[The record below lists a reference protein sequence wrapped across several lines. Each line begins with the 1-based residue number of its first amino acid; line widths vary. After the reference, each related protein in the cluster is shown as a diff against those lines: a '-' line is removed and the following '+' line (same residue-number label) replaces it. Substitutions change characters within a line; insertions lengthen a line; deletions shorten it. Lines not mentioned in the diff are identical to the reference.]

1 MRSFDPDD
9 DDVPDAGD
17 PPDTVPRPEG
27 PGVARA
33 VAAARQRLDAAR
45 AHLPRREDRPE
56 QDTLVEV
63 VAAAIAARRSAI
75 IEAGTGVGKSLAYL
89 AAAADAGRRAVVVT
103 ATKNLQDQLADRDAP
118 LVAATA
124 PAWTTAVLKGRA
136 NYVCRVRLR
145 ADVADQLPLDAGE
158 DLPRSASAQVR
169 RIQTWLRS
177 SPTGDLDELAFELD
191 GRVRRAITVT
201 PAECLGRAA
210 CPQGSACY
218 AELARDRAGAAD
230 LVIVNAHL
238 YLAHLAVGAGIL
250 PDHDL
255 VIIDE
260 AHEFPEIAAELLGA
274 SVSPGRLRAVAAAA
288 RAVLGPVATVDAVAG
303 VAERLQDALR
313 TRVAVVRRSDLDE
326 GLTQLLAT
334 AREAATQLA
343 GALRESPEASER
355 ANARFRRAAGPLAQL
370 LVDLRRLVAPGE
382 GDVAY
387 LTERERDVTVDLA
400 VVDPGPLLAD
410 TLWPGVTGV
419 LVSATIPDGLPR
431 AVGLPACEVVRI
443 ASPFD
448 YRHHALLYVP
458 PDLPARTEPG
468 AEEAITAEL
477 VTLISAA
484 GGRTLALFT
493 NRGVMARVAAAV
505 AERIETPVL
514 VQGRLSR
521 DRLIRRFRDEPE
533 TSLFAVTSFWQG
545 VDVPGRSLHL
555 VTIDRL
561 PFGVP
566 TDPLAAARRQRA
578 DHPFVEV
585 DLPRAT
591 MLLAQG
597 VGRLIRSTTDRGV
610 VAVLDTR
617 LADAPYRAHFFRR
630 LPPMRR
636 TRDRDQVISFL
647 TGLDRDPDQ

>member
-1 MRSFDPDD
+1 MHSFDPDD
-9 DDVPDAGD
+9 DDAPEVGDAPDG
-17 PPDTVPRPEG
+17 VPRPAG
-27 PGVARA
+27 AGVARA
-33 VAAARQRLDAAR
+33 VAAARRRLDAAR
-45 AHLPRREDRPE
+45 AHLARREDRPE

-63 VAAAIAARRSAI
+63 VAAAIAAQRSVI

-89 AAAADAGRRAVVVT
+89 AAAADAGCRAVVVT

-124 PAWTTAVLKGRA
+124 PRWTTAVLKGRS
-136 NYVCRVRLR
+136 NYVCRMRLR
-145 ADVADQLPLDAGE
+145 ADVADQLPLEAGE

-169 RIQTWLRS
+169 RIQAWLRAS
-177 SPTGDLDELAFELD
+177 STGDLDELAFELD

-288 RAVLGPVATVDAVAG
+288 RAVLGPVAVVDAVAG

-313 TRVAVVRRSDLDE
+313 ARVAVVRRTDLDE
-326 GLTQLLAT
+326 GLTQLLAV
-334 AREAATQLA
+334 ARESATRLA
-343 GALRESPEASER
+343 SALRESPEAGER
-355 ANARFRRAAGPLAQL
+355 ANARFRRAAGPLTQL
-370 LVDLRRLVAPGE
+370 LVDLRRLVAPGD

-400 VVDPGPLLAD
+400 VVDPGPLLAG

-468 AEEAITAEL
+468 AEEAITDEL

-505 AERIETPVL
+505 ADRIETPVL

-647 TGLDRDPDQ
+647 TGLDRDPD

>member
-9 DDVPDAGD
+9 DEVPEAEDAPDA
-17 PPDTVPRPEG
+17 TPRRDG
-27 PGVARA
+27 PGVAPA
-33 VAAARQRLDAAR
+33 VAAARRRLDAAR

-56 QDTLVEV
+56 QDTLVDV
-63 VAAAIAARRSAI
+63 VAAAIAAQRSAI

-89 AAAADAGRRAVVVT
+89 AAASDAGRRAVVVT
-103 ATKNLQDQLADRDAP
+103 ATKNLQDQLADRDVP

-124 PAWTTAVLKGRA
+124 PGWTTAVLKGRA
-136 NYVCRVRLR
+136 NYVCRMRLSTG
-145 ADVADQLPLDAGE
+145 VADQLPLDAGE

-169 RIQTWLRS
+169 RIQTWLRAS
-177 SPTGDLDELAFELD
+177 ATGDLDELAFELD

-218 AELARDRAGAAD
+218 AELARDRAAAAD
-230 LVIVNAHL
+230 LVVVNAHL

-250 PDHDL
+250 PEHDL

-274 SVSPGRLRAVAAAA
+274 SVSPGRLRVVAAAA
-288 RAVLGPVATVDAVAG
+288 RAVLGPVAVVDAVAG
-303 VAERLQDALR
+303 VAERLQEALR
-313 TRVAVVRRSDLDE
+313 TRVAVVRRTDLDE
-326 GLTQLLAT
+326 GLIQQLAA

-343 GALRESPEASER
+343 GALRESPEAGER

-370 LVDLRRLVAPGE
+370 LVDLRRLVAPGD

-400 VVDPGPLLAD
+400 VVDPGPLLAS

-419 LVSATIPDGLPR
+419 LVSATIPDGLDR
-431 AVGLPACEVVRI
+431 AVGLPGCEIVRI

-458 PDLPARTEPG
+458 PDLPARTAPE
-468 AEEAITAEL
+468 AELAITDEL
-477 VTLISAA
+477 VTLITAA

-505 AERIETPVL
+505 ADRIETPVL

-521 DRLIRRFRDEPE
+521 DRLIRRFREEPE

-578 DHPFVEV
+578 EHPFVEV

-597 VGRLIRSTTDRGV
+597 VGRLIRSSTDRGV

-647 TGLDRDPDQ
+647 TGLDRDPVQ

>member
-1 MRSFDPDD
+1 MRTFDPDD
-9 DDVPDAGD
+9 DDVAEPLDA
-17 PPDTVPRPEG
+17 PDTAPRPAG
-27 PGVARA
+27 PAVARA
-33 VAAARQRLDAAR
+33 VAAARRRLDAAR
-45 AHLPRREDRPE
+45 AHLPHREDRPE
-56 QDTLVEV
+56 QDALVEV
-63 VAAAIAARRSAI
+63 VAAAIAAQRSAV

-201 PAECLGRAA
+201 PAECLGRTT
-210 CPQGSACY
+210 CPEGSTCY

-288 RAVLGPVATVDAVAG
+288 RAVLGAVEAVDAVAG

-313 TRVAVVRRSDLDE
+313 TRLTVARRNDLDE
-326 GLTQLLAT
+326 GLTQLLAA
-334 AREAATQLA
+334 AREAATLLA
-343 GALRESPEASER
+343 GALRESPQAGER

-370 LVDLRRLVAPGE
+370 LVDMRRLVAPGD

-387 LTERERDVTVDLA
+387 LTERERDITVDLA

-431 AVGLPACEVVRI
+431 AVGLPGCDVVRI

-448 YRHHALLYVP
+448 YRHNALLYVP
-458 PDLPARTEPG
+458 PDLPARTHPR
-468 AEEAITAEL
+468 AEEAIIDEL
-477 VTLISAA
+477 VTLITAA

-493 NRGVMARVAAAV
+493 NRAVMARVAAAV

-521 DRLIRRFRDEPE
+521 DRLIRRFRDEPA

-566 TDPLAAARRQRA
+566 TDPLVAARRQRA
-578 DHPFVEV
+578 QHPFVEV

-617 LADAPYRAHFFRR
+617 LADAPYRTHFFRR

-636 TRDRDQVISFL
+636 TRDRDQVVSFL
-647 TGLDRDPDQ
+647 TTLDSDPDE